1 MIYNPDSTIA
11 AIATPSG
18 EGGIAV
24 IRVSGDNAFSVVD
37 GFFSGALLLANAK
50 SHTAHYGKFSTINGE
65 VLDNVLA
72 TVFIAPHS
80 YTGENTVEISCHGGN
95 FIAKKILSSLLGSN
109 VRLAAPGEFTMRAFL
124 NNKIDLAQAEAVADL
139 IHASTEKSHRASL
152 DQLSGLLSKHINSLR
167 KKLLDLCSLVEL
179 GLDFS
184 EEGIEIIKKDDLLAG
199 LDSTLIAIKNLSD
212 SFSTG
217 KIIKGGIKTVLLGK
231 PNSGK
236 SSLLN
241 LLLNTN
247 RAIVS
252 ETPGTT
258 RDTIDESLQIGGL
271 LFRLI
276 DTAGLRDLTGDS
288 IEKEGMLRT
297 INEIESSDLL
307 IFLID
312 LSTKSPQE
320 DLNYLISLTS
330 SKFSNHK
337 IVLLLNKVDLI
348 NQKHNDFNIPNVDFS
363 LEISCK
369 TGVGVDKLKE
379 MLPKLFIDDS
389 KIDPSLPVVQSLR
402 HKEALEKAYDSCLF
416 AKGSVLNGLSGDFV
430 AVDLRNALDSLG
442 DIVGATTTDDILNN
456 IFSQFCVG
464 K

>member
-1 MIYNPDSTIA
+1 M
-11 AIATPSG
+11 
-18 EGGIAV
+18 
-24 IRVSGDNAFSVVD
+24 
-37 GFFSGALLLANAK
+37 
-50 SHTAHYGKFSTINGE
+50 
-65 VLDNVLA
+65 
-72 TVFIAPHS
+72 
-80 YTGENTVEISCHGGN
+80 
-95 FIAKKILSSLLGSN
+95 
-109 VRLAAPGEFTMRAFL
+109 
-124 NNKIDLAQAEAVADL
+124 
-139 IHASTEKSHRASL
+139 
-152 DQLSGLLSKHINSLR
+152 
-167 KKLLDLCSLVEL
+167 
-179 GLDFS
+179 
-184 EEGIEIIKKDDLLAG
+184 
-199 LDSTLIAIKNLSD
+199 
-212 SFSTG
+212 
-217 KIIKGGIKTVLLGK
+217 
-231 PNSGK
+231 
-236 SSLLN
+236 
-241 LLLNTN
+241 
-247 RAIVS
+247 
-252 ETPGTT
+252 
-258 RDTIDESLQIGGL
+258 
-271 LFRLI
+271 I